1 MDRPLTGFSQH
12 RPVSA
17 SLAECRTEQAPIAV
31 VYAFNRRR
39 AGGRPESP
47 IKSERTI
54 QPSLHRLDRNAQ
66 HVCGLDLRHPL
77 DADEVERFAL
87 FFREAVDRL
96 EHAQPVR
103 GQSGDAAG
111 R

>member
-1 MDRPLTGFSQH
+1 MLPGF
-12 RPVSA
+12 
-17 SLAECRTEQAPIAV
+17 
-31 VYAFNRRR
+31 
-39 AGGRPESP
+39 
-47 IKSERTI
+47 KSRCTI

-66 HVCGLDLRHPL
+66 HLRGLDLHHPL

-87 FFREAVDRL
+87 FLREVVDRL
-96 EHAQPVR
+96 KHAQSVR